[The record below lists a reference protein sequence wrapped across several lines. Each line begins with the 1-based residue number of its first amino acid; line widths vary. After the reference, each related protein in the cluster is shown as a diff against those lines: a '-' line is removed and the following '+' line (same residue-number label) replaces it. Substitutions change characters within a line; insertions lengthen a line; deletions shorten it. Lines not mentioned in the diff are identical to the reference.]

1 MYALPGSMLQIPL
14 ARLHAI
20 AGDEFT
26 SARRRWSEEHCHL
39 DGSHEGGTDVQG
51 TGRRTGQV
59 HWPEAQLQLASEH
72 WSQPMLIDGWNLRCL
87 ELWLVD
93 VRVACFLAM

>member
-1 MYALPGSMLQIPL
+1 M
-14 ARLHAI
+14 
-20 AGDEFT
+20 
-26 SARRRWSEEHCHL
+26 
-39 DGSHEGGTDVQG
+39 QG